1 MEDVLAASA
10 VDARVERKRL
20 EANGAVL
27 AHVCRVRRV
36 VRLGLAKKVAQR
48 ESGARVPTPAVASRR
63 PRAPNVFRNGTRQFA
78 RHQFDIFRV
87 FAVVIVAMVGHDH
100 FHQQAKS
107 LRRHL
112 SVFSRTTNPQMIFFI
127 KKKPDC
133 YTLRLTVMS
142 TQGRRKNSSDS
153 NAVDAPSS
161 SDGYRPKFVTIND
174 DSEWVHGRRALCIA
188 AAAVTIVWLS
198 YELSKT
204 KRARDAFLFGARVF
218 SVVLIALVMV
228 GQLVCIATHNP
239 CICLM
244 LSIGTWVCIL
254 MFCVTAVSVA
264 IVAENAPVDQF
275 LFPLFAGM
283 LVLLHALTYG
293 KRGDQEVSVR

>member
-87 FAVVIVAMVGHDH
+87 FTVVIVAMVGHDH

-112 SVFSRTTNPQMIFFI
+112 SVFSRTTNPQMIFFM

-142 TQGRRKNSSDS
+142 TPGRGNTSSHS
-153 NAVDAPSS
+153 NAVDRHGPELL
-161 SDGYRPKFVTIND
+161 TIKD